1 MNFNQLFAF
10 LFFHFRLLNVLFSLS
25 IFYDFFF
32 LWRKTCQVSVFQSSI
47 FAFRFSTFC
56 FSMFCFLGTKLVKFL
71 FFKVLFLGTKL
82 FKVLFCVSFFHF
94 LFFNFLFFKVLF
106 LGTKLFKLQLFSG
119 FYFRLQLSKFIQFS
133 SFTFFMLLNFC
144 PLKKQ

>member
-1 MNFNQLFAF
+1 MRQNGCQRFGKMLIKRKNMNFNQLFAF

-82 FKVLFCVSFFHF
+82 FK
-94 LFFNFLFFKVLF
+94 
-106 LGTKLFKLQLFSG
+106 LQLFSG